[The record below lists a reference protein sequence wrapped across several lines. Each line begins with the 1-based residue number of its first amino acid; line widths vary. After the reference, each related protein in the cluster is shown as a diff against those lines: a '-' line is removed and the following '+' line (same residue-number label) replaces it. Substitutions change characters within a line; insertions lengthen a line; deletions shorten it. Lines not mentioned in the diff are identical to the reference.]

1 MSLNHRELSVFLAI
15 ARSGSINAASKVMGM
30 TQPALSRSLK
40 RLEDQL
46 DANLFTRHASGM
58 TLTPF
63 GEALRRHAELVEFES
78 NRVVE
83 ELKMLGGAGTGS
95 VRVGLVP
102 SVVGSLFQSALPHVY
117 RASPKM
123 QIRLV
128 EGSGDRMIEA
138 VARGEVDFAVV
149 GRLNMENEPDVVA
162 TPISR
167 EEVCVAAGAR
177 HPVFR
182 NAKVT
187 LKQLRNYSWALPENG
202 NAIWY
207 GFLELFRSAGLE
219 PPVPAISSNS
229 VHALKSIVGHHQH
242 LTMITRVVFALE
254 EKHGLI
260 LPVPGTSWLREL
272 AVVRRVRSNL
282 MPAARLVLRE
292 LQKEASKTTVVSHS
306 ETDVSKRISHGLA
319 G

>member
-15 ARSGSINAASKVMGM
+15 ARSGSINAASKAMGM

-46 DANLFTRHASGM
+46 DANLFTRHPSGM
-58 TLTPF
+58 ALTAF
-63 GEALRRHAELVEFES
+63 GGALRRHAELVEFES

-83 ELKMLGGAGTGS
+83 ELKMMGGASTGS

-102 SVVGSLFQSALPHVY
+102 SAIGGLFQSALPHVY
-117 RASPKM
+117 KASPKIR
-123 QIRLV
+123 IRLV

-149 GRLNMENEPDVVA
+149 GRLSMETTPDVVA
-162 TPISR
+162 TPLAR

-182 NAKVT
+182 KATKIT
-187 LKQLRNYSWALPENG
+187 LKQLRNYAWALPENG

-219 PPVPAISSNS
+219 PPVPVISSNS
-229 VHALKSIVGHHQH
+229 VHALKSIVGHHRH
-242 LTMITRVVFALE
+242 LTMMTRVVFALE
-254 EKHGLI
+254 EQHGSI

-272 AVVRRVRSNL
+272 AVVRRARSNL
-282 MPAARLVLRE
+282 MPAARVLLRE
-292 LQKEASKTTVVSHS
+292 LQKQALY
-306 ETDVSKRISHGLA
+306 ETAVT
-319 G
+319 

>member
-1 MSLNHRELSVFLAI
+1 
-15 ARSGSINAASKVMGM
+15 MGM

-40 RLEDQL
+40 RLEGQL
-46 DANLFTRHASGM
+46 DANLFTRHAFGM
-58 TLTPF
+58 TLTAF
-63 GEALRRHAELVEFES
+63 GGALRRHAELVEFES

-83 ELKMLGGAGTGS
+83 ELKMLGGAGTDS

-102 SVVGSLFQSALPHVY
+102 SVIGGLFQSALPHVY
-117 RASPKM
+117 KASPKI

-149 GRLNMENEPDVVA
+149 GRLSMETTPDVVA
-162 TPISR
+162 TPIAR
-167 EEVCVAAGAR
+167 EEVCVAAGAQ
-177 HPVFR
+177 HPVFSKAR
-182 NAKVT
+182 KVT
-187 LKQLRNYSWALPENG
+187 PKQLRNYAWALPENG

-229 VHALKSIVGHHQH
+229 VHALKSIVGHHHH
-242 LTMITRVVFALE
+242 LTMMTRVVFALE
-254 EKHGLI
+254 EQHGLI

-272 AVVRRVRSNL
+272 AVVRRARSNL
-282 MPAARLVLRE
+282 MPAARVLLRE
-292 LQKEASKTTVVSHS
+292 LQKQALYESAVT
-306 ETDVSKRISHGLA
+306 
-319 G
+319 